1 MTGYGSSNLFVV
13 KFVELLQLRLQII
26 DELSDG

>member
-1 MTGYGSSNLFVV
+1 MIGYGSSNFFVV
-13 KFVELLQLRLQII
+13 EFIELLQLRLQLI